1 MSKLRRP
8 NEEANLCDLRH
19 ARWLIGVLEML
30 IRVVGRQSLLGIILQ
45 QTRSEIASLVSEEPS
60 PCPADLTYLNN

>member
-8 NEEANLCDLRH
+8 NEEADLCDLRH

-45 QTRSEIASLVSEEPS
+45 QSRCEIISLVRDEERTS
-60 PCPADLTYLNN
+60 ASDLSYLNN